1 MIKKLSFAALFLVG
15 FAGFSQTVIF
25 SEDFETES
33 GRNSWINEDRDG
45 DGEKWEFDNSEVDAF
60 SGYYATSWSWFMEA
74 FTLYNTLTSPII
86 NLPNNADKTLSLKF
100 DIGAFDAD
108 YFQEHYAVYV
118 IPASSNFTGTETPVF
133 EETLDAGYMQEA
145 KHVNVDISQ
154 YAGQAVQVVFRHY
167 NCTDL
172 LVLILDN
179 IQVIEEA
186 KLATS
191 DANKIGIKIYPNPTS
206 DLIKVEGLN
215 NIEKIRV
222 FDMSGNIVLETKAS
236 EANIQNL
243 TSGHYLVN
251 IYSGKDVI
259 SRKIIKK

>member
-15 FAGFSQTVIF
+15 FTGFSQTVIF
-25 SEDFETES
+25 NEDFETEA
-33 GRNSWINEDRDG
+33 GRNSWINVDRDG
-45 DGEKWEFDNSEVDAF
+45 DDQKWEFDDSEVNAF
-60 SGYYATSWSWFMEA
+60 TGYYATSWSWFMDA
-74 FTLYNTLTSPII
+74 FTPDNTLTSPVI
-86 NLPNNADKTLSLKF
+86 NLPNNADKKLSLKF
-100 DIGAFDAD
+100 DIGAFDD
-108 YFQEHYAVYV
+108 EYFQEHYAVYV
-118 IPASSNFTGTETPVF
+118 IPASSNFTGTETPIF
-133 EETLDAGYMQEA
+133 EETLDAGYMDEA

-154 YAGQAVQVVFRHY
+154 YAGQAVQLVFRHY
-167 NCTDL
+167 DCTDL

-179 IQVIEEA
+179 IQVVEES

-191 DANKIGIKIYPNPTS
+191 ESNKTAVKIYPNPSS
-206 DLIKVEGLN
+206 DLIKVEGIN

-236 EANIQNL
+236 EANIKNL
-243 TSGHYLVN
+243 TTGNYIIN